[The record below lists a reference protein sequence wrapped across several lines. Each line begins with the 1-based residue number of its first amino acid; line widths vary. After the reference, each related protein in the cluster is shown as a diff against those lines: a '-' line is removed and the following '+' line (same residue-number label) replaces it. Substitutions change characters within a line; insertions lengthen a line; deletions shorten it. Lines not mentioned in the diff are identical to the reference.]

1 MAICMRNYPEWP
13 IAFIAITAIGAVA
26 VPMNSLWKSKELKYG
41 LEDSG
46 AKVVICDEQR
56 YGYMSS
62 SIKELG
68 IVAIGVRTSVTP
80 RNFERIV
87 IDYRNTRMPLCHD
100 LRTDDVGAIFYTSGT
115 TGFPKGVVQTHRGIC
130 NQLSTVLVVDHIR
143 SIAAPPTTGKP
154 EQPCMICPVPLFHV
168 TASHH
173 IFLSSASRGAKLVL
187 MYKWDAGQ
195 ALKLIQSERPNSWT
209 GVPTMV
215 QDLMEHPDFDKYD
228 TSSLKSIGGGGAP
241 TPASQVKKTAKKFKS
256 GSPGQGYGLTETNGG
271 ICFNNG
277 EDYIKR
283 PTSCGRPYSIVDV
296 CVVKLV
302 DGDDPKDEVGDV
314 CLTEVSGA
322 NQVGELVI
330 KSPLVMSHYFNKLNK
345 TANSIVKVYIMT

>member
-1 MAICMRNYPEWP
+1 ML
-13 IAFIAITAIGAVA
+13 
-26 VPMNSLWKSKELKYG
+26 NSRFALKH
-41 LEDSG
+41 SR
-46 AKVVICDEQR
+46 A
-56 YGYMSS
+56 
-62 SIKELG
+62 
-68 IVAIGVRTSVTP
+68 
-80 RNFERIV
+80 
-87 IDYRNTRMPLCHD
+87 
-100 LRTDDVGAIFYTSGT
+100 
-115 TGFPKGVVQTHRGIC
+115 QT
-130 NQLSTVLVVDHIR
+130 Q
-143 SIAAPPTTGKP
+143 
-154 EQPCMICPVPLFHV
+154 VPLFHV

-215 QDLMEHPDFDKYD
+215 QDLMEHPDFEKYD

-241 TPASQVKKTAKKFKS
+241 TPASQVKKTAKKFKG

-277 EDYIKR
+277 EEYIKR
-283 PTSCGRPYSIVDV
+283 PTSCGRPYPIVDV
-296 CVVKLV
+296 LVVKLV
-302 DGDDPKDEVGDV
+302 DGEDPKDEVGDV

-345 TANSIVKVYIMT
+345 TASSIVKVCIFFSRAPFFFRK